1 MKSYIENLKDYSAE
15 LISVGV
21 MFAFFLLAG
30 QISKWIFIRIGKSNN
45 PSTFKIYKLM
55 GATSNIVLII
65 MGIVTALGTLGID
78 VSAIVASLGLTG
90 FAIGFAFKDALSNY
104 LAGIM
109 VILYRPYDIGDNVNI
124 TGCEGKITEIDL
136 RYTTIENEGE
146 IHMVPNSVCL
156 SKTITKYRS
165 SIDKPAE

>member
-1 MKSYIENLKDYSAE
+1 MESYIENLKDYSTE

-21 MFAFFLLAG
+21 VFAFFLLAG

-45 PSTFKIYKLM
+45 PSIFKIYKLM
-55 GATSNIVLII
+55 GSTSNIVLII
-65 MGIVTALGTLGID
+65 LGIVTALGTLGID

-124 TGCEGKITEIDL
+124 IGCEGKITEIDL

>member
-1 MKSYIENLKDYSAE
+1 MESYIDNLKEYSTQI
-15 LISVGV
+15 ISVGV
-21 MFAFFLLAG
+21 VFIGFLIAG
-30 QISKWIFIRIGKSNN
+30 QLSKWVIIRIGKSNN
-45 PSTFKIYKLM
+45 PSTFKIYKLI
-55 GATSNIVLII
+55 GSTSNIVLII
-65 MGIVTALGTLGID
+65 MGMITALGTLGVD

-109 VILYRPYDIGDNVNI
+109 VILYKPYDIGDNVNI

-136 RYTTIENEGE
+136 RYTTIENDGE

-165 SIDKPAE
+165 SVDNPAE

>member
-1 MKSYIENLKDYSAE
+1 MESYLENLKDYSTQ
-15 LISVGV
+15 IFSVGIV
-21 MFAFFLLAG
+21 FALFLLAG

-124 TGCEGKITEIDL
+124 IGCEGKITEIDL

>member
-1 MKSYIENLKDYSAE
+1 MESYIENLKDYSTE

-21 MFAFFLLAG
+21 VFAFFLLAG

-124 TGCEGKITEIDL
+124 IGCEGKITEFDL

>member
-1 MKSYIENLKDYSAE
+1 MQSYLDYFKDYSTQ
-15 LISVGV
+15 IFSVGI
-21 MFAFFLLAG
+21 MFALFLIAG

-55 GATSNIVLII
+55 GSTSNIVLII
-65 MGIVTALGTLGID
+65 MGVVTALGTLGID

-136 RYTTIENEGE
+136 RYTTIENDGE

-165 SIDKPAE
+165 STDKPVE

>member
-1 MKSYIENLKDYSAE
+1 MKSYLDNLQDYSTE
-15 LISVGV
+15 LFSVGIV
-21 MFAFFLLAG
+21 LALFLLAG
-30 QISKWIFIRIGKSNN
+30 QISKWVFIRIGKSNN

-55 GATSNIVLII
+55 GSTSNIVLII
-65 MGIVTALGTLGID
+65 LGIVTALGTLGID

-109 VILYRPYDIGDNVNI
+109 VILYKPYDIGDNVNI

-165 SIDKPAE
+165 SVDKPAD

>member
-1 MKSYIENLKDYSAE
+1 MTLLLESFKEYSTQ
-15 LISVGV
+15 LISVGLV
-21 MFAFFLLAG
+21 FALFILAG
-30 QISKWIFIRIGKSNN
+30 QITKWVFIRIGKSNN
-45 PSTFKIYKLM
+45 PSTYKIYKLI
-55 GATSNIVLII
+55 ASTSNIGLII

-109 VILYRPYDIGDNVNI
+109 VILYKPYDIGDNVNI
-124 TGCEGKITEIDL
+124 TGCEGKISEIDL
-136 RYTTIENEGE
+136 RYTTIENDGE

-156 SKTITKYRS
+156 SKTITKFKNS
-165 SIDKPAE
+165 KK

>member
-21 MFAFFLLAG
+21 VFAFFLLAG

-124 TGCEGKITEIDL
+124 IGCEGKITEIDL

>member
-1 MKSYIENLKDYSAE
+1 MELYLENLKDYSTE

-21 MFAFFLLAG
+21 VFAFFLLAG

-124 TGCEGKITEIDL
+124 IGCEGKITEIDL

>member
-1 MKSYIENLKDYSAE
+1 MELYLENLKDYSTQ
-15 LISVGV
+15 IFSVGIV
-21 MFAFFLLAG
+21 FVLFLLAG
-30 QISKWIFIRIGKSNN
+30 QISKWVFIRIGKSNN

-55 GATSNIVLII
+55 GSTSNIVLII
-65 MGIVTALGTLGID
+65 LGIVTALGTLGID

-104 LAGIM
+104 LAGII
-109 VILYRPYDIGDNVNI
+109 VILYKPYDIGDNVNI

>member
-1 MKSYIENLKDYSAE
+1 MESYLENLKDYSTQ
-15 LISVGV
+15 IFSVGIV
-21 MFAFFLLAG
+21 FALFLLAG

-45 PSTFKIYKLM
+45 PSTFKIYNLL
-55 GATSNIVLII
+55 GSTSNIVLII
-65 MGIVTALGTLGID
+65 MGIVTALGTLGVD

-109 VILYRPYDIGDNVNI
+109 VILYKPYDIGDNVNI

>member
-1 MKSYIENLKDYSAE
+1 MELYLENLKDYSTQ
-15 LISVGV
+15 IFSVGIV
-21 MFAFFLLAG
+21 FVLFLLAG
-30 QISKWIFIRIGKSNN
+30 QISKWVFIRIGKSNN

-55 GATSNIVLII
+55 GSTSNIVLII

-78 VSAIVASLGLTG
+78 ISAIVASLGLTG

-124 TGCEGKITEIDL
+124 IGCEGKITEIDL

>member
-1 MKSYIENLKDYSAE
+1 MQLYLDYLKDYSTQIFSDGIVFALF
-15 LISVGV
+15 LI
-21 MFAFFLLAG
+21 AG

-55 GATSNIVLII
+55 GSTSNIVLII
-65 MGIVTALGTLGID
+65 MGVVTALGTLGID
-78 VSAIVASLGLTG
+78 ISAIVASLGLTG

-136 RYTTIENEGE
+136 RYTTIENDGE

-165 SIDKPAE
+165 STDKPVE

>member
-1 MKSYIENLKDYSAE
+1 MQLYLDYLKDYSTH
-15 LISVGV
+15 IFSVGIV
-21 MFAFFLLAG
+21 FALFLIAG

-55 GATSNIVLII
+55 GSTSNIVLII
-65 MGIVTALGTLGID
+65 MGVVTALGTLGID

-136 RYTTIENEGE
+136 RYTTIENDDE

-165 SIDKPAE
+165 SIDKPEE

>member
-1 MKSYIENLKDYSAE
+1 MELYLENLKDYSTQ
-15 LISVGV
+15 IFSVGIV
-21 MFAFFLLAG
+21 FVLFLLAG
-30 QISKWIFIRIGKSNN
+30 QISKWVFIRIGKSNN

-55 GATSNIVLII
+55 GSTSNIVLII
-65 MGIVTALGTLGID
+65 LGIVTALGTLGID

-109 VILYRPYDIGDNVNI
+109 VILYKPYDIGDNVNI

>member
-1 MKSYIENLKDYSAE
+1 MELYLENLKDYSTQ
-15 LISVGV
+15 IFSVGIV
-21 MFAFFLLAG
+21 FVLFLLAG
-30 QISKWIFIRIGKSNN
+30 QISKWVFIRIGKSNN

-65 MGIVTALGTLGID
+65 LGSVTALGTLGID
-78 VSAIVASLGLTG
+78 VAAIVASLGLTG
-90 FAIGFAFKDALSNY
+90 FAIGFACKDALSNY

>member
-1 MKSYIENLKDYSAE
+1 MQSYLDYFKDYSTQ
-15 LISVGV
+15 IFSVGIV
-21 MFAFFLLAG
+21 FALFLFAG

-55 GATSNIVLII
+55 GSTSNIVLII
-65 MGIVTALGTLGID
+65 MGVVTALGTLGID

-136 RYTTIENEGE
+136 RYTTIENDGE

-165 SIDKPAE
+165 STDKPVE

>member
-1 MKSYIENLKDYSAE
+1 METFLNNLKDYPAQ
-15 LISVGV
+15 IFSVGAV
-21 MFAFFLLAG
+21 LVGFFLTG
-30 QISKWIFIRIGKSNN
+30 QILKRLIIRIGKSKN
-45 PSTFKIYKLM
+45 PSTVKIYKLM
-55 GATSNIVLII
+55 GSTSNIILVV
-65 MGIVTALGTLGID
+65 MGIVTTLGTLGID

-109 VILYRPYDIGDNVNI
+109 VILYKPYDIGDNVII

-136 RYTTIENEGE
+136 RYTTIENDGE

-165 SIDKPAE
+165 SVDKPAK

>member
-1 MKSYIENLKDYSAE
+1 MESYLENFKDYSTK
-15 LISVGV
+15 IFSVGIV
-21 MFAFFLLAG
+21 FVFFLLAG

-55 GATSNIVLII
+55 GSTSNIVLII
-65 MGIVTALGTLGID
+65 LGIVTALGTLGID

-104 LAGIM
+104 LVGIM

-136 RYTTIENEGE
+136 RYTTIENDGE

-165 SIDKPAE
+165 STEKPVE

>member
-1 MKSYIENLKDYSAE
+1 MELYLENLIDYSTQ
-15 LISVGV
+15 IFSVGIV
-21 MFAFFLLAG
+21 FVIFLLAG
-30 QISKWIFIRIGKSNN
+30 QISKWVFIRIGKSNN

-65 MGIVTALGTLGID
+65 LGSVTALGTLGID

-109 VILYRPYDIGDNVNI
+109 VILYKPYDIGDNVNI

>member
-1 MKSYIENLKDYSAE
+1 MQLYLDYLKDYSTQ
-15 LISVGV
+15 IFSVGI
-21 MFAFFLLAG
+21 MFALFLIAG
-30 QISKWIFIRIGKSNN
+30 QISKWIFIRIGRSNN

-55 GATSNIVLII
+55 GSTSNIVLII
-65 MGIVTALGTLGID
+65 MGVVTALGTLGID

-136 RYTTIENEGE
+136 RYTTIENDGE

-165 SIDKPAE
+165 STDKPVE

>member
-1 MKSYIENLKDYSAE
+1 M
-15 LISVGV
+15 
-21 MFAFFLLAG
+21 
-30 QISKWIFIRIGKSNN
+30 RIGKSKN

-55 GATSNIVLII
+55 GSTSNIILVI
-65 MGIVTALGTLGID
+65 MGMITALGTLGID

-90 FAIGFAFKDALSNY
+90 FALGFAFKDALSNY

-109 VILYRPYDIGDNVNI
+109 VILYKPYDIGDYVKI
-124 TGCEGKITEIDL
+124 MKCEGKITEIDL

-146 IHMVPNSVCL
+146 INLVPNSVCL

-165 SIDKPAE
+165 SVDKPAE

>member
-1 MKSYIENLKDYSAE
+1 MESYIENLKDYSTE

-21 MFAFFLLAG
+21 VFAFFLLAG
-30 QISKWIFIRIGKSNN
+30 QISKWVFIRIGKSNN

-55 GATSNIVLII
+55 GSTSNIVLII
-65 MGIVTALGTLGID
+65 LGIVTALGTLGID

-124 TGCEGKITEIDL
+124 IGCEGKITEIDL

>member
-1 MKSYIENLKDYSAE
+1 MESYIENLKDYSTE

-21 MFAFFLLAG
+21 VFAFFLLAG

-55 GATSNIVLII
+55 GSTSNIVLII
-65 MGIVTALGTLGID
+65 MGFVTTLGTLGID

-109 VILYRPYDIGDNVNI
+109 VILYRPE
-124 TGCEGKITEIDL
+124 T
-136 RYTTIENEGE
+136 
-146 IHMVPNSVCL
+146 M
-156 SKTITKYRS
+156 
-165 SIDKPAE
+165 

>member
-1 MKSYIENLKDYSAE
+1 MELYLENLKDYSTQ
-15 LISVGV
+15 IFSVGIV
-21 MFAFFLLAG
+21 FVLFLLAG
-30 QISKWIFIRIGKSNN
+30 QISKWVFIRIGKSNN

-55 GATSNIVLII
+55 GSTSNIVLII
-65 MGIVTALGTLGID
+65 LGIVTALGTLGID

-109 VILYRPYDIGDNVNI
+109 VILYKPYDIGDNVNI

-136 RYTTIENEGE
+136 RYTTIENDGE

-165 SIDKPAE
+165 SIDNPAE

>member
-1 MKSYIENLKDYSAE
+1 MESYLENLRNYSTE
-15 LISVGV
+15 LFLVGIV
-21 MFAFFLLAG
+21 FVLFLLAG
-30 QISKWIFIRIGKSNN
+30 QLSKWIFIRIGKSNN

-55 GATSNIVLII
+55 GSTSNIVLII

-104 LAGIM
+104 LVEIM
-109 VILYRPYDIGDNVNI
+109 VILYKPYDIGDIVNI

-136 RYTTIENEGE
+136 RYTTIENESE
-146 IHMVPNSVCL
+146 IHMVTNSVCL
-156 SKTITKYRS
+156 SKSITKYKS
-165 SIDKPAE
+165 SKNKSLQ

>member
-1 MKSYIENLKDYSAE
+1 MESYLENLKNYSTE
-15 LISVGV
+15 LFSVGV
-21 MFAFFLLAG
+21 VFVLFILAG
-30 QISKWIFIRIGKSNN
+30 QISKWLFIRIGKSNN

-55 GATSNIVLII
+55 GSTSNIVLII
-65 MGIVTALGTLGID
+65 MGIITALGTLGID

-136 RYTTIENEGE
+136 RYTTIENDSE

>member
-1 MKSYIENLKDYSAE
+1 MQLYLDYFKDYSTQ
-15 LISVGV
+15 IFSVGIV
-21 MFAFFLLAG
+21 FALFLIAG

-55 GATSNIVLII
+55 GSTSNIVLII
-65 MGIVTALGTLGID
+65 MGVVTALGTLGID

-136 RYTTIENEGE
+136 RYTTIENDGE

-165 SIDKPAE
+165 STDKPVE

>member
-1 MKSYIENLKDYSAE
+1 
-15 LISVGV
+15 
-21 MFAFFLLAG
+21 
-30 QISKWIFIRIGKSNN
+30 
-45 PSTFKIYKLM
+45 M
-55 GATSNIVLII
+55 GSTSNIVLII
-65 MGIVTALGTLGID
+65 LGIVTALGTLGID

-109 VILYRPYDIGDNVNI
+109 VILYKPYDIGDNVNI